1 MEDIPESQIS
11 TRVDQMVD
19 DYLAERA
26 AGTPSSVGSHLNY
39 ANPNYSSPNN
49 LGWINALDG
58 PVLGRGDAVHHHGT
72 VPELDRYRPDD
83 FAVALPGAAAAET
96 ALADQTPVSGSIDGR
111 AAAAANG
118 LHVKSEAVQIS
129 RLDAEMEPAIRA
141 VAQAAQRLGLPTPVI
156 TSGNDSRHM
165 NGSLHYSDQ
174 ALDFRGN
181 NISAAQGQAFQDEVR
196 AILGERYDVEFET
209 FANTSNNHLHVEF
222 DPD

>member
-1 MEDIPESQIS
+1 MCIRD
-11 TRVDQMVD
+11 
-19 DYLAERA
+19 RA
-26 AGTPSSVGSHLNY
+26 DTAP
-39 ANPNYSSPNN
+39 
-49 LGWINALDG
+49 
-58 PVLGRGDAVHHHGT
+58 
-72 VPELDRYRPDD
+72 
-83 FAVALPGAAAAET
+83 AAET
-96 ALADQTPVSGSIDGR
+96 PAGGPIDGR
-111 AAAAANG
+111 AVAADNG
-118 LHVKSEAVQIS
+118 VQVKSEAVQIS

-209 FANTSNNHLHVEF
+209 FANSSNNHLHVEL